1 MPDKGNG
8 LSQTTLILRLLC
20 GGYLIYLGISL
31 LAEGAGALFAAAAV
45 VFILVGGGLLFF
57 TLRTGLR
64 SWKQGGQEDDSEGP
78 DEDKE

>member
-57 TLRTGLR
+57 TLRAGWR
-64 SWKQGGQEDDSEGP
+64 SWKQGGQEEDSESP
-78 DEDKE
+78 DENKE

>member
-1 MPDKGNG
+1 MPDNRGK
-8 LSQTTLILRLLC
+8 LSQTTLLLRLLC

-57 TLRTGLR
+57 TLRAGWR
-64 SWKQGGQEDDSEGP
+64 SWKQCGQEEDSEGP
-78 DEDKE
+78 DENKE

>member
-8 LSQTTLILRLLC
+8 LSQTTLLLRLLC